1 MSEQYTEPELLRAKT
16 RDRGAFLFLAP
27 ALLFLAIFFVYPVL
41 WIATVSTTHY
51 DPVTATSRGLTLAHY
66 RDVLASPAAWRSILN
81 TAYFSVVYIPF
92 TLLAASLVAWLLVR
106 QVRAKSF
113 LRAVFCSPCVIPTV
127 AAALIW
133 RAAYTPFTGSIDR
146 VLQIMGFEHGPGW
159 AGWLGEPYLAMP
171 CIALV
176 CVWRDTGFFAIIL
189 LSALARVPKESYELA
204 QMDGATKRQQ
214 FAHVTLPMCCGT
226 LGLCL
231 IMLLINV
238 QGVFQE
244 IYVMTED
251 GGPANWTL
259 NISFLVYR
267 KAYLDRDWSQA
278 AALSMVLF
286 AVTVVVI
293 LIQNRILNRRLD
305 WS

>member
-1 MSEQYTEPELLRAKT
+1 MPEQYTEPELLRART

-27 ALLFLAIFFVYPVL
+27 ALIFLLVFLLYPVL
-41 WIATVSTTHY
+41 WIAMVSTTRY
-51 DPVTATSRGLTLAHY
+51 DPVTATARGLTLAHY

-81 TAYFSVVYIPF
+81 TAYFSVVYIPLTLF
-92 TLLAASLVAWLLVR
+92 TAGVIAWLLVR
-106 QVRAKSF
+106 QVRAGSL

-133 RAAYTPFTGSIDR
+133 RAAYAPFTGSIDR
-146 VLQIMGFEHGPGW
+146 LLQTFGFEHGSGW
-159 AGWLGEPYLAMP
+159 PGWLGEPYLAMP
-171 CIALV
+171 CIALM

-189 LSALARVPKESYELA
+189 LSALTRVPGESYELA
-204 QMDGATKRQQ
+204 RIDGATKRQQ
-214 FAHVTLPMCCGT
+214 FTNVTLPMCSGT
-226 LGLCL
+226 LELCL

-238 QGVFQE
+238 QSVFQE

-259 NISFLVYR
+259 NVSFLVYR

-286 AVTVVVI
+286 AVTAVVI
-293 LIQNRILNRRLD
+293 LIQNRILDRRLD